1 MADHGTFYW
10 NELVTTDPG
19 QCSAFYGTVLGWTGR
34 EMDMGEGGTYTIF
47 QSNGTDIG
55 GMFKMGGPQFEGVPP
70 HWMGYVAVDD
80 IDAAVAKVEG
90 AGGAVKAPPFDVP
103 GIGRI
108 AVITDPAGAAV
119 SLMTPAPEQ
128 AS

>member
-19 QCSAFYGTVLGWTGR
+19 QCSTFYSTVVGWTSR
-34 EMDMGEGGTYTIF
+34 DMDMGEGGTYTIF

-55 GMFKMGGPQFEGVPP
+55 GMFKMQGPQFEGVPP

-80 IDAAVAKVEG
+80 VDAAVAKVEG

-108 AVITDPAGAAV
+108 AVITDPVGATV

-128 AS
+128 ES